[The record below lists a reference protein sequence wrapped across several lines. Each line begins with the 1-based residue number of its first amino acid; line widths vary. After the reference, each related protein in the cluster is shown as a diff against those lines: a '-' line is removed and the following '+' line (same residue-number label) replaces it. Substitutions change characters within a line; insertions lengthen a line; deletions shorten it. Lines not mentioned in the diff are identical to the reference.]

1 MKYNII
7 VGGNTYKQLTYSE
20 IILYIRKLILNEIS
34 TDFSIELKNSN
45 VIEGIDRFINAGS
58 IKIQTLHFSCIK
70 GLCSFTGLNNISCH
84 WFQNHNIKDLHVYSP
99 CSLILI
105 NDIFDDKIYTT
116 ANIFFILAAESELVE
131 TICTHCINNAVPA
144 VYDFSVFKNIIESTK
159 KMRYR
164 NKAQRPFKLDMYKR
178 RFKNNMNAQREL
190 LISSSF

>member
-1 MKYNII
+1 MKYNLI
-7 VGGNTYKQLTYSE
+7 VSGNAYKQLAYSE
-20 IILYIRKLILNEIS
+20 IILYIRKLILNEVSI
-34 TDFSIELKNSN
+34 DFSIELKNSN
-45 VIEGIDRFINAGS
+45 VIEGIDKFINTGG
-58 IKIQTLHFSCIK
+58 IKIQTLNFSYIK

-84 WFQNHNIKDLHVYSP
+84 WFHNNNIKDLHVYSP

-105 NDIFDDKIYTT
+105 NDIFDNKIYTT

-131 TICTHCINNAVPA
+131 KICTHCINNAVPA

-164 NKAQRPFKLDMYKR
+164 NKAHLPFKLDMYKR
-178 RFKNNMNAQREL
+178 RFKNNINAQKEL